1 MVIIMASHVLLSFT
15 LRSHPFRSRKVIM
28 SGEHG
33 SETEWSEHENH
44 NAKDLEKMKVA

>member
-1 MVIIMASHVLLSFT
+1 MSYFPLLCVHI
-15 LRSHPFRSRKVIM
+15 RSALVKLIM